1 MFCCAL
7 FQNSP
12 CCHSLIKRVFGVTL
26 ESVSYGCVFIENGRS
41 ERGPADWRA
50 GRVREDLQERYVMVL
65 DWTACVACL
74 KCNPTNLGVS
84 LNPHCVSVCVC
95 VFFMCVCA
103 FNQHG
108 LTMLMLAQYSMQERE
123 PWKPTS
129 RGSIVTPRRLMKGK
143 PHVCNRH
150 CRWKYL
156 TRGHVSNRTG
166 TRTKWGLM
174 MDGWNSAIRYYK
186 NNFSD
191 GFRQVRLLQRKSYWS
206 WLYCCLFVCWLFI
219 K

>member
-1 MFCCAL
+1 
-7 FQNSP
+7 
-12 CCHSLIKRVFGVTL
+12 
-26 ESVSYGCVFIENGRS
+26 
-41 ERGPADWRA
+41 
-50 GRVREDLQERYVMVL
+50 
-65 DWTACVACL
+65 
-74 KCNPTNLGVS
+74 
-84 LNPHCVSVCVC
+84 
-95 VFFMCVCA
+95 MCVCA

-206 WLYCCLFVCWLFI
+206 TLLLFVCLLIIYKIMCIRLWHSMYTRYLHWGSVPTVWRNLI
-219 K
+219 VSVSRKLRTVRK